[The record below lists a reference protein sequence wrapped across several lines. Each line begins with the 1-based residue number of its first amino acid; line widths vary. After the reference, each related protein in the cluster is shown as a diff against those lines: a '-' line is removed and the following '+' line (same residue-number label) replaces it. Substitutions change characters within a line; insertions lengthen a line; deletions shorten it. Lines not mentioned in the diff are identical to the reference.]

1 MSPLEHES
9 CREVIESLT
18 SENAKLKED
27 IDTLQREREKLG
39 LSRTPLSK
47 VLQFR
52 KEIKNLKKLNKV
64 LNKRIQQKNT
74 ILRSIRLRSKRQME
88 KITKLTDEKR
98 LLEESNQDL
107 RERLS
112 RKDTEI
118 CTLSQDLET
127 SRTEMNDVC
136 EERDWL
142 AEITGRVKDNVS
154 FFDEQEKKYSVEL
167 FFTSVTC
174 ELTGLFSSN

>member
-1 MSPLEHES
+1 
-9 CREVIESLT
+9 
-18 SENAKLKED
+18 
-27 IDTLQREREKLG
+27 
-39 LSRTPLSK
+39 
-47 VLQFR
+47 
-52 KEIKNLKKLNKV
+52 
-64 LNKRIQQKNT
+64 
-74 ILRSIRLRSKRQME
+74 ME

-98 LLEESNQDL
+98 LLEETNQNL

-127 SRTEMNDVC
+127 YSTEMNNVC

-142 AEITGRVKDNVS
+142 AEITGRVKDTVS
-154 FFDEQEKKYSVEL
+154 VFDEQEKKYSVE
-167 FFTSVTC
+167 FFTSVTY